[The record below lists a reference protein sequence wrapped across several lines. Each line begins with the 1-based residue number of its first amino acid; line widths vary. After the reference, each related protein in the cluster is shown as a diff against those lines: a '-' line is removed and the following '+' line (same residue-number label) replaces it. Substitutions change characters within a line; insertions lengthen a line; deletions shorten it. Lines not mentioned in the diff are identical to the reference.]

1 MGRNFVCSVVVAILL
16 VGSAAAQPGGRHFD
30 VGSQVLDLMFPLK
43 VEPEPYFSKMVLRFG
58 DTLTQFTVVVYPG
71 SKAEVIR
78 YRVTGSD
85 INELHS
91 VFSRAVLD
99 KTITAK
105 EIAAKLSVDVS
116 RVPVSYD
123 AVLRSP
129 MERLEKTRV
138 SPVLGS
144 RAALHGYSHFEFWY
158 DLWQESVHYS
168 VVGPFDGEPQDELT
182 KWMLSFR
189 DRLETLFKAKQ

>member
-1 MGRNFVCSVVVAILL
+1 MGRNLICSVVVAVLL

-78 YRVTGSD
+78 YRVTGRD
-85 INELHS
+85 IKELHA
-91 VFSRAVLD
+91 VFARAVLD
-99 KTITAK
+99 KTITPK
-105 EIAAKLSVDVS
+105 EITTKLSVDVS
-116 RVPVSYD
+116 RVPVNYD
-123 AVLRSP
+123 AVLQAP
-129 MERLEKTRV
+129 IERLQQIRI

-189 DRLETLFKAKQ
+189 DQLDALFKAKQ